1 MKTTSLLFGTFLILL
16 TGGCVS
22 DSYGPA
28 SPDYY
33 PEYSPGFTAI
43 SKPLPAPAKATATRT
58 LPADTQ
64 VARTPDLPPSVRS

>member
-16 TGGCVS
+16 TGGCMS
-22 DSYGPA
+22 DTYGPA

-33 PEYSPGFTAI
+33 PEYSPPFTAI
-43 SKPLPAPAKATATRT
+43 SKPLPVPAKATAART

-64 VARTPDLPPSVRS
+64 VARTPGLAPSVRS